1 MLLRFLFVTHLFLP
15 VHLTSLHNE
24 RLQTIERVRNY
35 LQQFYSGPPS
45 QASNNWLSNSN
56 KIGVGYNVLGGSP
69 VCYTGVCQMNEFTR
83 SIFKL
88 NYTSAVP
95 GSCTNKLVPDNVEL
109 DCLPSTSLKIDSE
122 IMDTVEHVHTS
133 ISNKVKVSLA
143 AKYMGVE
150 FSYSFSR
157 ETRKMLDNIVKSHQT
172 SIVS

>member
-1 MLLRFLFVTHLFLP
+1 M
-15 VHLTSLHNE
+15 SLHNE

-35 LQQFYSGPPS
+35 LQQFNIGPQIRAP
-45 QASNNWLSNSN
+45 NNWLSNSN
-56 KIGVGYNVLGGSP
+56 KIGVGYNVLEGSP
-69 VCYTGVCQMNEFTR
+69 VCYTGACQMNEFTR

-88 NYTSAVP
+88 NYASSVP
-95 GSCTNKLVPDNVEL
+95 GSCTNELVPDNVEL
-109 DCLPSTSLKIDSE
+109 DCLPAASLKIDSE

-133 ISNKVKVSLA
+133 ISNKVKVSLGA
-143 AKYMGVE
+143 TYKSLA

>member
-1 MLLRFLFVTHLFLP
+1 M
-15 VHLTSLHNE
+15 SLHNE

-35 LQQFYSGPPS
+35 LQQFDIGAQIRVP
-45 QASNNWLSNSN
+45 NNWLSNSN
-56 KIGVGYNVLGGSP
+56 KIGVGYNVLVGSP
-69 VCYTGVCQMNEFTR
+69 VCYTGACQMNEFTR

-88 NYTSAVP
+88 SYTSAVT

-109 DCLPSTSLKIDSE
+109 DCLPGAVLKIDSE
-122 IMDTVEHVHTS
+122 IMDTVEHVHKS
-133 ISNKVKVSLA
+133 ISNKVKVSLGA
-143 AKYMGVE
+143 AYKSVA